1 MPPIAL
7 TAQDVETPVTGYSLC
22 HFRRMLRVLFRC
34 EPRFAIDF
42 TMAKPLQR
50 DERDI
55 RLPPGQYLVTSFP
68 VLSYGPTPRFNPAKW
83 DFRVLGLVE
92 NPLRFSWEELR
103 RLPASSQTSDF
114 HCVTTWSRYDNRWEG
129 VKVSELMKLVTLKP
143 QARHVFV
150 HCDGGYTTNLQIDEF
165 LDKDVM
171 LAYRHDGKDLEPD
184 HGWPLR
190 LVVPKL
196 YGWKSAK
203 WVRAIEFC
211 AKERRG
217 FWEVRG
223 YHNHGDPWTEE
234 RYSFQEDSDE

>member
-1 MPPIAL
+1 
-7 TAQDVETPVTGYSLC
+7 
-22 HFRRMLRVLFRC
+22 
-34 EPRFAIDF
+34 
-42 TMAKPLQR
+42 MAKPLTPKAP
-50 DERDI
+50 EE

-68 VLSYGPTPRFNPAKW
+68 VLSFGPTPRFNPAKW
-83 DFRVLGLVE
+83 DFRVVGMVE
-92 NPLRFSWEELR
+92 QPLRFTWEEFR
-103 RLPASSQTSDF
+103 NLPLSSQVSDF
-114 HCVTTWSRYDNRWEG
+114 HCVTTWSRYDNGWEG
-129 VKVSELMKLVTLKP
+129 VMVRDLMKLVTLKP
-143 QARHVFV
+143 DAMYVFI
-150 HCDGGYTTNLQIDEF
+150 HCDGGYTTNLSLEEF
-165 LDKDVM
+165 LDDDVM

-211 AKERRG
+211 INDRRG

-234 RYSFQEDSDE
+234 RYSFQEDPED

>member
-1 MPPIAL
+1 
-7 TAQDVETPVTGYSLC
+7 
-22 HFRRMLRVLFRC
+22 
-34 EPRFAIDF
+34 
-42 TMAKPLQR
+42 MAKPSQR
-50 DERDI
+50 DTQEN
-55 RLPPGQYLVTSFP
+55 RLPPGQTLTTHFP
-68 VLSYGPTPRFNPAKW
+68 VLSYGPTPRFNRARW
-83 DFRVLGLVE
+83 DFRLLGLVE
-92 NPLRFSWEELR
+92 IPIRLNWEEFR
-103 RLPASSQTSDF
+103 QLPVHNQASDF
-114 HCVTTWSRYDNRWEG
+114 HCVTTWSRYDNQWEG
-129 VKVSELMKLVTLKP
+129 VRVNELMKLVTVKP
-143 QARHVFV
+143 QARYVFV
-150 HCDGGYTTNLQIDEF
+150 QCDGGYTTNLQLDEF
-165 LDKDVM
+165 LDDDVL

-234 RYSFQEDSDE
+234 RYSFQEDGCE